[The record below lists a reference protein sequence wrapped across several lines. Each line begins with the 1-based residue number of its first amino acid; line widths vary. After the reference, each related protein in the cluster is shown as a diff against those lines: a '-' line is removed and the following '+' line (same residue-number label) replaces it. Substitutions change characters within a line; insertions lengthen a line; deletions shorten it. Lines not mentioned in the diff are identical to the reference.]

1 MTSFSKRTKKREAIF
16 LDGLRRGFSVSLA
29 ASAAGVGRSTVYDWR
44 LDCSIFAEQWDDAKE
59 EGTDLLEDEAWRRAV
74 TGIDKHVGFYQGVS
88 NVTVKEYSD
97 TLLILL
103 LKSRRRS
110 KFGDKLETDSEAS
123 VSVNLNEED
132 RVILER
138 AGIRLS

>member
-1 MTSFSKRTKKREAIF
+1 
-16 LDGLRRGFSVSLA
+16 
-29 ASAAGVGRSTVYDWR
+29 VGRSTVYDWR
-44 LDCSIFAEQWDDAKE
+44 LDCSIFAEQWNDAKE

-103 LKSRRRS
+103 LKSRRRPLY
-110 KFGDKLETDSEAS
+110 GDK
-123 VSVNLNEED
+123 VSTESSTQSMVNLKDED
-132 RVILER
+132 LEILKR
-138 AGIRLS
+138 AGISV